1 MTVAPVEVTRFGP
14 FAAVIP
20 EVSGTA
26 AITGRNEFYFDP
38 DDPFRTGFI
47 LR

>member
-1 MTVAPVEVTRFGP
+1 MSVEIVELTKFGTYE
-14 FAAVIP
+14 AVIP

-26 AITGRNEFYFDP
+26 SFIGLNEFYFDP
-38 DDPFRTGFI
+38 DDPLSRGFL

>member
-1 MTVAPVEVTRFGP
+1 MSVEIVELTKFGTYD
-14 FAAVIP
+14 AVIP

-26 AITGRNEFYFDP
+26 WFIGRNEFYFDP
-38 DDPFRTGFI
+38 ADPFSTGFI